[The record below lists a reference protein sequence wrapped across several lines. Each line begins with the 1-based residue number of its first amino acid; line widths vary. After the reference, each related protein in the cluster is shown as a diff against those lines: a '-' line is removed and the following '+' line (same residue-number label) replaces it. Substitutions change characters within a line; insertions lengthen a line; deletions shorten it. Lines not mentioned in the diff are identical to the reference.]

1 MSSWGYLVERAAAL
15 SINLTGQLSRI
26 PGEH

>member
-15 SINLTGQLSRI
+15 SINLTRQLSRI
-26 PGEH
+26 PGED